1 MKKQYPKENDK
12 IIKNRKP
19 KLKENNNEESLIL
32 NNNIPISHEIT
43 SDIYELFKINKKEY
57 NLGPFIIVPNIEL
70 INNNNGFMKK
80 KKFLY
85 HKVLTKEKINITETK
100 IYDVQPDGDCFFR
113 NISLFFTNSEN
124 YSMLN

>member
-1 MKKQYPKENDK
+1 MQYPKENEK

-32 NNNIPISHEIT
+32 NNNIPISNEIT
-43 SDIYELFKINKKEY
+43 SDIYEFFKINKKEY
-57 NLGPFIIVPNIEL
+57 NLDPFIIAPNIEL
-70 INNNNGFMKK
+70 INNNKNFMEKN
-80 KKFLY
+80 KFLY

-100 IYDVQPDGDCFFR
+100 IYDVQPDGNCFFR
-113 NISLFFTNSEN
+113 NISLFFTNNEN